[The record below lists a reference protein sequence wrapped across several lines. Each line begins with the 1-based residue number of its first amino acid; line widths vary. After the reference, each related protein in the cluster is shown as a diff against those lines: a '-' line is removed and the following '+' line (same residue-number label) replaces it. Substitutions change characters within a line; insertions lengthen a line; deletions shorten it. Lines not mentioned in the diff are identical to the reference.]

1 MKQRFTNKRVVII
14 GASGGLG
21 EAYTQAFLAEGASV
35 MLVSRNLEKAQAL
48 KNRLGGE
55 AAAAVADITDD
66 TAIGKLV
73 EAVGKWSGSGGIDV
87 VVNATG
93 FDVRK
98 PLAGHEPEDI
108 RRTLD
113 TNLLGAIL
121 VTRQFLPMMK
131 NSPGSTIVHM
141 GGFADGRLAFPYYS
155 VDVASRAG
163 IHAFAEAM
171 NRELKQEDSQVT
183 ITYFCPNSADT
194 PAERPF
200 HQVWKEMGITI
211 SSPEQVAAELL
222 DAVARKRTVWLMG
235 GLPTRA
241 FAKLNVLS
249 PRLAD
254 KLLLDRYGQILQKHF
269 GGGEIPLSSQPARK
283 KTLRTAAFV
292 MIALSFLLYALLPV
306 LPFLPLT
313 LRMKSVAGGVM
324 IGTSE
329 IVFWTGAVILGKE
342 AVAKY
347 KRWMNPLHWFCCG
360 KRPEV

>member
-1 MKQRFTNKRVVII
+1 MKQRFMNERVVII

-21 EAYTQAFLAEGASV
+21 EAYAWAFRDEGASLL
-35 MLVSRNLEKAQAL
+35 LVSRNLERVQAL
-48 KNRLGGE
+48 RERLGGE
-55 AAAAVADITDD
+55 TAVAAADITDE
-66 TAIGKLV
+66 AAVLKLMV
-73 EAVGKWSGSGGIDV
+73 TVDEWSGSGGIDV

-98 PLAGHEPEDI
+98 PLAGHEPEEI

-121 VTRQFLPMMK
+121 VTRQFLPVMK
-131 NSPGSTIVHM
+131 NSSGSTIVHM

-171 NRELKQEDSQVT
+171 NRELKQEGSLVT
-183 ITYFCPNSADT
+183 VSYFCPNSADT

-211 SSPEQVAAELL
+211 SSPEQVAVELL
-222 DAVARKRTVWLMG
+222 ETVACKRTVWLMG

-254 KLLLDRYGQILQKHF
+254 KLLLNRYGRILQKHF
-269 GGGEIPLSSQPARK
+269 GGGETLLSPQPARK
-283 KTLRTAAFV
+283 KTLRAAAFV
-292 MIALSFLLYALLPV
+292 MIALSFLMYALLPV

-313 LRMKSVAGGVM
+313 VTSKSVAGGVM
-324 IGTSE
+324 VGASE

>member
-1 MKQRFTNKRVVII
+1 MKQRFINKRVVII

-21 EAYTQAFLAEGASV
+21 EAYAQAFQDEGASLL
-35 MLVSRNLEKAQAL
+35 LVSRNPEKGQAL
-48 KNRLGGE
+48 GEQLGVE
-55 AAAAVADITDD
+55 TAVAAADITDE
-66 TAIGKLV
+66 TSVRKLAEV
-73 EAVGKWSGSGGIDV
+73 VDEWCGSGGVDV

-98 PLAGHEPEDI
+98 PLTRHEPEEI

-121 VTRQFLPMMK
+121 ITRQFLALMK
-131 NSPGSTIVHM
+131 NSSGSTIVHM

-183 ITYFCPNSADT
+183 VTYFCPNSADT

-200 HQVWKEMGITI
+200 HEVWKEMGITI

-241 FAKLNVLS
+241 FAKLNVLA

-254 KLLLDRYGQILQKHF
+254 KLLLNRYGRILQKHF
-269 GGGEIPLSSQPARK
+269 GGGETLLSTRTARK
-283 KTLRTAAFV
+283 KTLRVAAIV
-292 MIALSFLLYALLPV
+292 MIALSFILYALLPV

-313 LRMKSVAGGVM
+313 VTTKSVAGGVL
-324 IGTSE
+324 IGVSE
-329 IVFWTGAVILGKE
+329 IIFWIGAVILGKE

-347 KRWMNPLHWFCCG
+347 KRWLNPLHWFCCG